1 MGEIEVISEY
11 RVGIIGYG
19 WVASAHVESINSTK
33 QGQVAAIYSSRPL
46 DGASLNAHHGGS
58 IKAYQNVE
66 DLPNDLE
73 IDVVSVASCPSQLST
88 QTIAAAKA
96 KKHVILERPMA
107 NKP

>member
-11 RVGIIGYG
+11 RVGIIGYD

-46 DGASLNAHHGGS
+46 DGASLSDQYGGS

-66 DLPNDLE
+66 DLLNDLE
-73 IDVVSVASCPSQLST
+73 IDVVSVACCPS
-88 QTIAAAKA
+88 
-96 KKHVILERPMA
+96 
-107 NKP
+107 